1 LKIRKLAIVS
11 SGTDSYGTKRSI
23 ETLIGAFKGLGVD
36 TVVVCLRPGEMTE
49 VAERAGAQAIVA
61 DVAVPDDFST
71 VAGSLCN
78 LYSSAARASRL
89 AIALRDSG
97 AEGIIIRQP
106 RLMPLVAKASRIA
119 GIPGFWVM
127 PNLVSNRY
135 PLRLNALVYDL
146 LLARHGMTAIANS
159 YFTQTSLLNLFSKS
173 AVAHLGISPDQF
185 DPDDV
190 APVSR
195 EQFGFTHQ
203 DDVFGIFGRI
213 LPFKGQLIFIRA
225 MARVLKRYP
234 SIRLLICGGP
244 VEGAYGAEL
253 RREISAHSLEGKVVL
268 SGTDAELGIAI
279 PRLYAMCDVIV
290 NSRLDPE
297 PFGLSIIEGML
308 MRKPLLVHASGGPAE
323 TVDDGIDG
331 WHIEAPTVASFE
343 CGLLRAMSERES
355 WCQKGENARAHALRE
370 FTNIHAAERILSI
383 MQSRVT

>member
-1 LKIRKLAIVS
+1 MKIAKLAIVS
-11 SGTDSYGTKRSI
+11 SGNDSYGTKRSI

-49 VAERAGAQAIVA
+49 VAKRAGAETIIANI
-61 DVAVPDDFST
+61 AVPSEFGT
-71 VAGSLCN
+71 TKGSLRN
-78 LYSSAARASRL
+78 LFASAATASRL
-89 AIALRDSG
+89 AEVLSESG
-97 AEGIIIRQP
+97 ADSVIIRLP
-106 RLMPLVAKASRIA
+106 LLVPLVAKASRIA

-127 PNLVSNRY
+127 PNLVSDRY

-185 DPDDV
+185 DPDV
-190 APVSR
+190 APAGR
-195 EQFGFTHQ
+195 EQFGFTQQ

-225 MARVLKRYP
+225 MAHVLTRYP
-234 SIRLLICGGP
+234 SMRLLICGGP
-244 VEGAYGAEL
+244 VESAYGTEL
-253 RREISAHSLEGKVVL
+253 RQEISALSLEGKVVL

-297 PFGLSIIEGML
+297 PFGLSVIEGML

-323 TVDDGIDG
+323 TVDDGKDG
-331 WHIEAPTVASFE
+331 WHIGAPTVDAFKS
-343 CGLLRAMSERES
+343 GLLRTMGERES
-355 WCQKGENARAHALRE
+355 WRQKGENARAHALRE
-370 FTNIHAAERILSI
+370 FTNVHAAERILSI
-383 MQSRVT
+383 MQSRVA